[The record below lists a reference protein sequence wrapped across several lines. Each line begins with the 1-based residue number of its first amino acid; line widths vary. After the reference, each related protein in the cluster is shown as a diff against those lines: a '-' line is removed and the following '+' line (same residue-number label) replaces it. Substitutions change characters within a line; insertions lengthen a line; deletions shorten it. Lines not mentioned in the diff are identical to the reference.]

1 MSAPSRLDLARAALT
16 LAIGAAGAGLFLLV
30 GLPSP
35 FLSGGMV
42 AVAIAALAG
51 LPLAMPPAA
60 VRVLFVVLGVAIGA
74 GVTPET
80 LRGILAWPG
89 SMAILAVTVVATVSA
104 STLFL
109 RRIVGLDRSTAVLA
123 SMPGAL
129 SAVLVTAAE
138 TRADV
143 PRVAVIQNFRLFVL
157 IAVVPSAAGAG
168 APPALREAGPVEMA
182 GLLVAGAVVGWLVE
196 RTRLP
201 AGLLI
206 GAMLPSAVLHG
217 SGLLE
222 AQMPAPLAAAA
233 FLGLGAYVGL
243 RFVGVAPGLLWRT
256 APAALG
262 SFVIT
267 MGLAL
272 AGALS
277 TWALVGVPLGA
288 ALVAFAP
295 GALEG
300 MTALAFSLHLDPAYV
315 GAHHLARFLG
325 ITLCLP
331 IVVAWLTDRPHTPGA
346 A

>member
-1 MSAPSRLDLARAALT
+1 MRAMWIALGKLVLT
-16 LAIGAAGAGLFLLV
+16 IAIAGAGAAVFLV
-30 GLPSP
+30 AHLPSP
-35 FLSGGMV
+35 YLSGGMI

-51 LPLAMPPAA
+51 LPMAMPVPV
-60 VRVLFVVLGVAIGA
+60 VRALFVVLGVAIGA

-80 LRGILAWPG
+80 LRGIVTWPG
-89 SMAILAVTVVATVSA
+89 SMAILALMVVLAVVVSTA
-104 STLFL
+104 FL
-109 RRIVGLDRSTAVLA
+109 RRVAGYDRPTALLA
-123 SMPGAL
+123 SVPGAL
-129 SAVLVTAAE
+129 SAVLVTAAQ

-168 APPALREAGPVEMA
+168 VPPQLREAGLMEIT
-182 GLLVAGAVVGWLVE
+182 GLLAAGALVGWLVE

-217 SGLLE
+217 SGMLE

-243 RFVGVAPGLLWRT
+243 RFLGISPAILWRT
-256 APAALG
+256 APAALA
-262 SFVIT
+262 SFAIT
-267 MGLAL
+267 MAIAL

-277 TWALVGVPLGA
+277 TWALIGVPLAA

-331 IVVAWLTDRPHTPGA
+331 ALAAWMTDRHAGPGA